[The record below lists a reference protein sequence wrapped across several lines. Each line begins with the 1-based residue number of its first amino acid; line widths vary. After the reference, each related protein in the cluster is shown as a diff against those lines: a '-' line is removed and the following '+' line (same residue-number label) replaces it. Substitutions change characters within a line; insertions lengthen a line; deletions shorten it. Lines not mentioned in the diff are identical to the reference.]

1 MDLDLEIAKAFGAH
15 GAWKAR
21 IRQAIESGQSE
32 HKPEIV
38 ALDSRCAF
46 GKWLYGPDIPQ
57 EMRDTFDYK
66 TVLELHAKFHQSAG
80 MALEKA
86 LSGKQQEAKA
96 DLDGGNFAKSSDA
109 LGSALSHWQR
119 QSATFCSKI
128 KPRWL
133 QSICFMLSGRLAIR
147 VWATI
152 IMPSFVAWCVF
163 GYVEL
168 QQKIALDEM
177 NSVERAVSLVA
188 EASATVHELQK
199 ERGISASLA
208 GRFNDKTATERRN
221 QVTQTNTHREAF
233 ALTVRQMSEKV
244 SPEMTG
250 KLEACET
257 ALKGIDAI
265 RDKVDGGLAKP
276 AEIISAYSLVVNTLL
291 VAAEASMSQA
301 SSSEIRNAVLAFT
314 SLSRAKEYAGLER
327 ATGAGAISSG
337 NIDLPVRKRL
347 IELAALQSERLSI
360 FNSMASPDARIALDE
375 LFSKGIADQFL
386 SARADI
392 AGGNVAA
399 LTPESWFSQ
408 ASVRIDL
415 FKKME
420 DRMTDSIRKT
430 AQTIAATTIQNSL
443 VINGLFLFSLGIG
456 SIIVWFLARGITNPV
471 DRLTRTM
478 RLLVGGQIGV
488 KVPATE
494 RADEIGDMA
503 RAVLVFQQQAITVNQ
518 LTADQEQLRRNSEEE
533 RHESLTRMADAI
545 ESRTGEVVERVATE
559 SGRVENMA
567 KLMAGSAKRVEEN
580 SQRVAA
586 AAAQSLAN
594 AQAVAGASEELSAS
608 IREIASQVSQSKQAV
623 GETVQAA
630 GNASITVAN
639 LAEAMMAIDEVVKVI
654 ADIASQTNLLALN
667 ATIEAA
673 RAGEAGK
680 GFAVVATEVKNL
692 ANQTARQTEDISSR
706 IATLKEM
713 AGQVTLAIEGTVIQI
728 RGVEAIAGSV
738 ASAVEEQDAATKEI
752 ARNVS
757 QSAIAAQEVT
767 EHIAEVA
774 SEAASTGDQA
784 ATVEE
789 MLEAMAKQVAELGHV
804 LTKVVRTATPD
815 VNRRQNQRFEI
826 RSKAKVACG
835 HGEFEGDLADISAG
849 GARIVGLPQ
858 GRPGD
863 QCTLKVE
870 DVHVPVTVVESK
882 DGICRLKVV
891 SGHNEPV
898 TRWLERNVSEAML
911 AA

>member
-1 MDLDLEIAKAFGAH
+1 
-15 GAWKAR
+15 
-21 IRQAIESGQSE
+21 
-32 HKPEIV
+32 
-38 ALDSRCAF
+38 
-46 GKWLYGPDIPQ
+46 
-57 EMRDTFDYK
+57 
-66 TVLELHAKFHQSAG
+66 
-80 MALEKA
+80 
-86 LSGKQQEAKA
+86 
-96 DLDGGNFAKSSDA
+96 
-109 LGSALSHWQR
+109 
-119 QSATFCSKI
+119 
-128 KPRWL
+128 
-133 QSICFMLSGRLAIR
+133 
-147 VWATI
+147 
-152 IMPSFVAWCVF
+152 
-163 GYVEL
+163 
-168 QQKIALDEM
+168 
-177 NSVERAVSLVA
+177 
-188 EASATVHELQK
+188 
-199 ERGISASLA
+199 
-208 GRFNDKTATERRN
+208 
-221 QVTQTNTHREAF
+221 
-233 ALTVRQMSEKV
+233 
-244 SPEMTG
+244 
-250 KLEACET
+250 
-257 ALKGIDAI
+257 
-265 RDKVDGGLAKP
+265 
-276 AEIISAYSLVVNTLL
+276 
-291 VAAEASMSQA
+291 
-301 SSSEIRNAVLAFT
+301 
-314 SLSRAKEYAGLER
+314 
-327 ATGAGAISSG
+327 
-337 NIDLPVRKRL
+337 
-347 IELAALQSERLSI
+347 
-360 FNSMASPDARIALDE
+360 
-375 LFSKGIADQFL
+375 
-386 SARADI
+386 
-392 AGGNVAA
+392 VAA